1 MGLSLGGKLRSLVA
15 GFILSALVLTGCS
28 EAGEI
33 EASEPDDVS
42 SSFEVHEDV
51 GEWVDAC
58 KNYAGS
64 PAEDFEGAYHEVI
77 VDMCAKANPDGYSV
91 PHELSPTVS
100 VVNASR
106 YLDSEL
112 FHESYWANYMPA
124 DFPRKMRV
132 VFTEDD
138 ESWWLDQQRKHL
150 IDPDLGWFTSTTEG
164 WHCRVEPDIYCP
176 KLFSPKETKN
186 GVSTEFRIIGSELAW
201 QNWQRTN
208 SAHEMVH
215 LYQDAHEQ
223 SHWAF
228 WYVEG
233 QATFFEL
240 AAARLLL
247 KTDELRTGLV
257 IDNPR
262 TNDSLKFDPSST
274 AKIVQYF
281 DDCNWS
287 KDGGCDSFKYGVG
300 SLFHEKLVIDHGLEK
315 YWEWQLYLNANMPKG
330 NPGNFTNS
338 ETESMFRTFDQSFM
352 DVFGFSRNEFEQRVM
367 PQYVYAYFQ
376 RVG

>member
-1 MGLSLGGKLRSLVA
+1 MRSLISGLA
-15 GFILSALVLTGCS
+15 LSVLVLSGCS
-28 EAGEI
+28 TADGNS
-33 EASEPDDVS
+33 ASEPNEVVAPP
-42 SSFEVHEDV
+42 EVHGSV
-51 GEWVDAC
+51 GEWADAC
-58 KNYAGS
+58 ENYSGS
-64 PAEDFEGAYHEVI
+64 PSVGFGGAYHEVI
-77 VDMCAKANPDGYSV
+77 VDLCAKAKPENYSV
-91 PHELSPTVS
+91 PNELSPTVS

-106 YLDSEL
+106 YLGSEL
-112 FHESYWANYMPA
+112 FHESYWANYMPEG
-124 DFPRKMRV
+124 FPRKMRV
-132 VFTEDD
+132 IFTEND
-138 ESWWLDQQRKHL
+138 ETWWIDQQKKHL

-164 WHCRVEPDIYCP
+164 WHCRVEADIYCP
-176 KLFSPKETKN
+176 KLFAPKETQS

-201 QNWQRTN
+201 QSWQRTN

-247 KTDELRTGLV
+247 NTDELRTSLV
-257 IDNPR
+257 INNPR
-262 TNDSLKFDPSST
+262 INDSLKFDPNST

-281 DDCNWS
+281 EDCNWS

-315 YWEWQLYLNANMPKG
+315 YWDWQLFLNTNMPKG
-330 NPGNFTNS
+330 NPANFTNS
-338 ETESMFRTFDQSFM
+338 ETDNMFRIFNQSFEK
-352 DVFGFSRNEFEQRVM
+352 VFGFTRNKFEQQIM
-367 PQYVYAYFQ
+367 PEYVYEYFQ
-376 RVG
+376 NVT